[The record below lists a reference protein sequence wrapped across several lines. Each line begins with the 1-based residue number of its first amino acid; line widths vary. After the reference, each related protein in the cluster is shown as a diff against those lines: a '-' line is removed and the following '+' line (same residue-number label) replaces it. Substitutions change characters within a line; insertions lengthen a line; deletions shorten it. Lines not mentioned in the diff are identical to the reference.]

1 MTQTCDVLLPL
12 HLLAHV
18 GGVVADLELDGV
30 ERRRLHLLQPLNRLL
45 NELLRLLFRYLP
57 FQEEFSGAYIGR
69 EVSICLRLYDTYA
82 C

>member
-18 GGVVADLELDGV
+18 GGVIADLELNGV
-30 ERRRLHLLQPLNRLL
+30 EGRRLYLLQPLNRLF

-57 FQEEFSGAYIGR
+57 FQEEFSGAYICR
-69 EVSICLRLYDTYA
+69 EVSTCLRLYETYA

>member
-45 NELLRLLFRYLP
+45 NELLSLLFRYLP
-57 FQEEFSGAYIGR
+57 FQEEFAGAYIFR
-69 EVSICLRLYDTYA
+69 QVSTRLTLNETYA